1 MISLIVAKARN
12 NVIGSKNDLPWYLP
26 ADLKHFKEITA
37 GSTVLMGRTTFQS
50 ILDRIHKPLPNRI
63 SIVVTRDTNFSY
75 PDIQI
80 IHSLDDI
87 KNLGD
92 IFVIGG
98 AEIYTQTIEIA
109 DRLYVT
115 EVQAEIEGDTY
126 FPEIDGSWQELSRE
140 AHMADGK
147 NPYDYDFVL
156 YQRVLNEST
165 N

>member
-37 GSTVLMGRTTFQS
+37 GYTVLMGRTTFQS

-75 PDIQI
+75 PDVQI

-87 KNLGD
+87 KNLGE
-92 IFVIGG
+92 IFIIGG
-98 AEIYTQTIEIA
+98 AEIYAQTIDIA

-115 EVQAEIEGDTY
+115 EVQADSDGDTY
-126 FPEIDGSWQELSRE
+126 FPDIDESWKEISRE
-140 AHMADGK
+140 THKADEK
-147 NPYDYDFVL
+147 NYYDYDFVI
-156 YQRVLNEST
+156 YDKVR
-165 N
+165 